1 MKTPN
6 KISIKENQSPNEEEF
21 VDDSELDIE
30 DNFYKPDEEDIL
42 PSEDEPK
49 SVPSAKVNIK
59 QTEYELA
66 DLNKKLNNLVTS
78 YKNLKPSKGSEEEKK
93 YISDYK
99 NLIGKIKIL
108 QNQIEDDLFSSIEE
122 ERKLKE
128 IFSKRAG
135 LS

>member
-6 KISIKENQSPNEEEF
+6 KISIKENQSSNEEEF